1 MAVTLLIPENNDMS
15 VSAVWLYTLTHG
27 CVRWVNPNLNSDND
41 EALIGVTLRANRAE
55 PDGDTALLM

>member
-1 MAVTLLIPENNDMS
+1 MAVTLLIPENTDMS

-27 CVRWVNPNLNSDND
+27 CVSWVNPNLNSDND

-55 PDGDTALLM
+55 PDGDTVLLM